1 MSDYLANIRDL
12 PVMPEVA
19 SKILG
24 LGRGAGEISF
34 TQLEEIIKVDVGL
47 TAKIL
52 KIANS
57 ALYARQREISDL
69 RTAITMLGFKNIKTL
84 VLLVTASGLF
94 HSQDALLSGFLA
106 PLHRHRSHRPGSG
119 HATAETHQ
127 PRRDIPGGYPPRD
140 RAAGDVH
147 RRERAL
153 PGGARAGR

>member
-57 ALYARQREISDL
+57 ALYARQREIRDL

-94 HSQDALLSGFLA
+94 HIAFAGRPSIRISG
-106 PLHRHRSHRPGSG
+106 
-119 HATAETHQ
+119 ATPSSPQSSA
-127 PRRDIPGGYPPRD
+127 RIWPRD
-140 RAAGDVH
+140 SRDAPAATRCSWRVPSTRSGN
-147 RRERAL
+147 R
-153 PGGARAGR
+153 